1 MKTRLSILLV
11 LLCFG
16 AMPASLVAQSKGRT
30 AVLHTLGAQGG
41 ALLYNTYCLI
51 GAMHDGYITDSWEK
65 DVVLTILDEQSG
77 LMKRISEEYDTLLA
91 TGYLDEDDS
100 ITVKQMKECC
110 LQLKLEADYLA
121 DYVNDETTENHDRYL
136 EARAAAWKLIA
147 DLLGFETQ
155 SSWGGTP
162 RDQRGTR

>member
-1 MKTRLSILLV
+1 MKTRLSILLL

-16 AMPASLVAQSKGRT
+16 ATPGSLTAQSKGRT
-30 AVLHTLGAQGG
+30 AVLQTLGAQGG

-51 GAMHDGYITDSWEK
+51 GAMHDGYLTDSWEK
-65 DVVLTILDEQSG
+65 DEVLTILDEQSN
-77 LMKRISEEYDTLLA
+77 LMTTISEEYDTLLA

-100 ITVKQMKECC
+100 LTVIQMRECC
-110 LQLKLEADYLA
+110 FQLKLEADYLA

-147 DLLGFETQ
+147 ELLGFETQ
-155 SSWGGTP
+155 STWGGT
-162 RDQRGTR
+162 QREQQGTH